1 MKCLLCDFNHQNDS
15 KLIAHYI
22 FYHRIE
28 PKNYFFK
35 ALFNTKN
42 SYLAKDCTRCGDF
55 LITREARSIHNF
67 LKHYEMGKEEPIEEK
82 PIKIINRG
90 EMTIYQISYVEHRT
104 HYNFFDAEKIVNEL
118 IQQVKI
124 HHKPLESYQFKAD
137 FAIENKQNAPE
148 DTFNT
153 AALKTLRYWSTDVY
167 GGTHFNSFIAAG
179 IGQGIL
185 KRVINTGLSG
195 SSWYFN
201 KFSHLNLKVLRKTSY
216 NITH

>member
-1 MKCLLCDFNHQNDS
+1 M
-15 KLIAHYI
+15 
-22 FYHRIE
+22 
-28 PKNYFFK
+28 
-35 ALFNTKN
+35 
-42 SYLAKDCTRCGDF
+42 
-55 LITREARSIHNF
+55 
-67 LKHYEMGKEEPIEEK
+67 
-82 PIKIINRG
+82 
-90 EMTIYQISYVEHRT
+90 
-104 HYNFFDAEKIVNEL
+104 
-118 IQQVKI
+118 KI
-124 HHKPLESYQFKAD
+124 HHKPLESYQFTAD

-153 AALKTLRYWSTDVY
+153 AGLKTLRYWSTDVY

-201 KFSHLNLKVLRKTSY
+201 KFSHLNLKVLRKTGY